1 MKKDIHLS
9 RGSDMHGRRTV
20 LKGLA
25 LLALAA
31 GAFPAVP
38 FTARAAMNKPEILI
52 VYFSHSGNTRTVA
65 GMLHAAVG
73 GDMLEIKTAEPMRRN
88 MPLPNGAREKNGKT
102 MHGRLFPW
110 NFPPTWTAMT

>member
-31 GAFPAVP
+31 GGV
-38 FTARAAMNKPEILI
+38 
-52 VYFSHSGNTRTVA
+52 SGRTLY
-65 GMLHAAVG
+65 GLRGH
-73 GDMLEIKTAEPMRRN
+73 E
-88 MPLPNGAREKNGKT
+88 
-102 MHGRLFPW
+102 
-110 NFPPTWTAMT
+110 